1 VLNVVKISGREAS
14 SPLNYLM
21 TTPFVFALVSQ
32 NDAVPNAIL
41 QFLPI
46 AIFLL
51 ILYLLFRRQLAV
63 ARANQPTEQR
73 FNWRGVI
80 LIGIALTLIG
90 LSVIF
95 QRPQPS
101 PEVDK
106 AKVIATMESM
116 FAAATN
122 DDLDKWHAV
131 AAPDFYAFDN
141 GKRFEGDA
149 LMDLMKTLHAQGRT
163 YRWKVTEPEVHIN
176 RDMAWIT
183 YVNQGSMQ
191 DATGSKDMTWLE
203 SSVLQKKNGGW
214 RIQFL
219 HSTRVP

>member
-1 VLNVVKISGREAS
+1 MGPKIIMA
-14 SPLNYLM
+14 N
-21 TTPFVFALVSQ
+21 PFADAFAAQGNAL
-32 NDAVPNAIL
+32 PNGLL

-46 AIFLL
+46 AVFLG
-51 ILYLLFRRQLAV
+51 ILYLVMRQKLAA
-63 ARANQPTEQR
+63 ARAGEPPEKSL
-73 FNWRGVI
+73 NWRGVI
-80 LIGIALTLIG
+80 LIAIALALIG
-90 LSVIF
+90 LSILF
-95 QRPQPS
+95 QRPQRS
-101 PEVDK
+101 PEADR

-131 AAPDFYAFDN
+131 ATPDFYAFDN

-149 LMDLMKTLHAQGRT
+149 LMELMKTLHGQGRT

-176 RDMAWIT
+176 RDIAWIT

-214 RIQFL
+214 RIQFF